1 MRRSLHVK
9 LTLIMMLLILSL
21 MTVVGSFL
29 INSVMGFYIDDFYS
43 QIATAF
49 GQENVDFVRAL
60 QTPTEGETDGA
71 AMIDQVLEAYSGS
84 LGVDSRNRNYYV
96 LDGVTAAYLAGSLPQ
111 APEHGVVITPISKP
125 LCWAK
130 PEIRAIPPPT
140 TWMPPFPSPG
150 ERPGTS
156 CTFWTTARLSA
167 A

>member
-84 LGVDSRNRNYYV
+84 LGVDSRNRTYYV
-96 LDGVTAAYLAGSLPQ
+96 LDGVTVRFPRLRNTGSLSP
-111 APEHGVVITPISKP
+111 PISKP